1 MQQFDYDVIF
11 MNQALACAREALQF
25 GEVPIGALVVSPHG
39 HIVGSGYNL
48 VEKNCS
54 QINHAEMRAIE
65 QAGQQQGDWRL
76 NGHTLYVTVEPC
88 MMCISLC
95 SLSRIERVV
104 FGARSPVFGFSL
116 DKEGVLALY
125 TRQIKNITEGVLA
138 EPSAK
143 LLKDFF
149 KYSREK

>member
-1 MQQFDYDVIF
+1 MQQLEYDIHF
-11 MNQALACAREALQF
+11 MNEALVCAREALRL
-25 GEVPIGALVVSPHG
+25 GEVPIGALVVSSHG

-54 QINHAEMRAIE
+54 QSNHAEMRAIE
-65 QAGQQQGDWRL
+65 QAGKKQGDWRL

-104 FGARSPVFGFSL
+104 FGARSPILDLALTRKECLLYTL
-116 DKEGVLALY
+116 DK
-125 TRQIKNITEGVLA
+125 
-138 EPSAK
+138 
-143 LLKDFF
+143 
-149 KYSREK
+149 